1 MSKVLFLN
9 IHGHGHVN
17 PTLGLVEELVN
28 RGEEVTYYCY
38 DEFKERIE
46 RTGATFRSFK
56 TEVFSRSSS
65 DHKNKNVSMN
75 QMLNF
80 INTVLQSSESFI
92 NDLLDD
98 IKGINFDYIMYGASF
113 PYGKILSQILKIPS
127 VSSFAI
133 FATPQEL
140 EYGGANKINIDS
152 IKGHPVVDTYTKLSN
167 NLMND
172 YGVKMPGIVELF
184 FNKGDLNIAYTSEYF
199 IPHPE
204 YYDSSF
210 KFIGPPTYEIKE
222 NLDFPFHKLKDKKV
236 IYISLG
242 TVFNK
247 ADLQIYNMFFETF
260 ANTDYV
266 IVMTAYNIDISSFT
280 IPSNFI
286 VRNYV
291 PQSEILKYTA
301 VAITHAGMNSTND
314 LIYNHIPFV
323 AIPFGADQPYIASR
337 AEELGAAIILDKD
350 KLSVEDL
357 RNSVEEVLSNT
368 SYLNNINKINESFKQ
383 CGGYSEAVDAIF
395 ELKSRTLSE
404 LLELNS

>member
-17 PTLGLVEELVN
+17 PTLGLVEELVKQ
-28 RGEEVTYYCY
+28 GEEVTYYCY
-38 DEFKERIE
+38 DEFKARIE
-46 RTGATFRSFK
+46 RAGATFKSFK
-56 TEVFSRSSS
+56 TEVFTRSSS
-65 DHKNKNVSMN
+65 EHKNKNVSMD

-80 INTVLQSSESFI
+80 INLVLQSSEAFI
-92 NDLLDD
+92 KDLLDD
-98 IKGINFDYIMYGASF
+98 INGTNFDYIIYGASF
-113 PYGKILSQILKIPS
+113 PYGRILSQILKIPS

-133 FATPQEL
+133 FATPKEL
-140 EYGGANKINIDS
+140 EYGGANKININS
-152 IKGHPVVDTYTKLSN
+152 IEGHPVADTYRKVSN

-184 FNKGDLNIAYTSEYF
+184 FNKGDLNIAYTSKYF

-247 ADLQIYNMFFETF
+247 ADLKIYDMFFETF
-260 ANTDYV
+260 ASTDYI

-286 VRNYV
+286 VKNYV
-291 PQSEILKYTA
+291 PQSEILKYTT

-337 AEELGAAIILDKD
+337 VEELGAAIVLDKD
-350 KLSVEDL
+350 KLSVENL
-357 RNSVEEVLSNT
+357 RNSVEEAISNT
-368 SYLNNINKINESFKQ
+368 NYLNNLKKISNSFKQ
-383 CGGYSEAVDAIF
+383 CGGYKEAVAAIF
-395 ELKSRTLSE
+395 ELKTK
-404 LLELNS
+404 NIV